1 MYVVIFYG
9 DAYSFLI
16 DVYFEVGVARTDDG
30 DAEGECFHERGQSYG
45 IGEVEAA
52 DHDTTFACHQFPQF
66 VGNHSVGIMDANG
79 VGQCIRVDD
88 LFVVDVT
95 A

>member
-1 MYVVIFYG
+1 MCIR
-9 DAYSFLI
+9 DR
-16 DVYFEVGVARTDDG
+16 VGVARTDDG

-45 IGEVEAA
+45 IGEVQAA

-79 VGQCIRVDD
+79 VEMCIRDRNENE
-88 LFVVDVT
+88 LNIQFFF
-95 A
+95 